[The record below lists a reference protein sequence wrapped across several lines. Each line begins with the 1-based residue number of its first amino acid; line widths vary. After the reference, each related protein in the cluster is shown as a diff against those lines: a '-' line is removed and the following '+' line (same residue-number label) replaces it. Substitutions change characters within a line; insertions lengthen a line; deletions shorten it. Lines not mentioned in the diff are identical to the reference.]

1 MKKLIFI
8 FSMFST
14 LSFFAQQDSLF
25 VDSKYLEDQFYL
37 GVQYGEILSSNNISN
52 SGIPYSFQ
60 VGFIKDIPINKQ
72 RNIGFGLGIGYSYD
86 VISPDVTITSVD
98 GVLAY
103 EIDNSWSSYRYR
115 SHNLEIPLEF
125 RWRTS
130 TATKYSFWRVYSGA
144 SLIYNFS
151 NIAAFET
158 GSESSSF
165 SDLDAWNTLNYSV
178 YTSIG
183 FGTWNIH
190 VKYYLKPVF
199 KNSTLTVD
207 GGSLKFH
214 PLKLGVMFY
223 IL

>member
-8 FSMFST
+8 CSILST
-14 LSFFAQQDSLF
+14 LSFYAQQDSLF
-25 VDSKYLEDQFYL
+25 VDDKYLEDQFYL
-37 GVQYGEILSSNNISN
+37 GIQYSEIINSKNISN

-60 VGFIKDIPINKQ
+60 VGFIRDIPINKQ
-72 RNIGFGLGIGYSYD
+72 RNIGFGLGVGYSYD
-86 VISPDVTITSVD
+86 VIRPNISITDTD
-98 GVLAY
+98 GVFEY
-103 EIDNSWSSYRYR
+103 TIDDSLESYRYS
-115 SHNLEIPLEF
+115 SHNIEIPLEF

-130 TATKYSFWRVYSGA
+130 TATKYNFWRIYSGA

-151 NIAAFET
+151 NKAIIGT
-158 GSESSSF
+158 GSGERSF
-165 SDLDAWNTLNYSV
+165 SDVEAWNTLNYTV

-190 VKYYLKPVF
+190 VKYYL
-199 KNSTLTVD
+199 NSVLKSSTQSVD
-207 GGSLKFH
+207 GEGLAFY